1 VASFNLSA
9 GIGSKA
15 LESTAEAFARVELRQ
30 VSSKPPC
37 GLLSL
42 PFQLSILPGGI
53 FDIAYAEFM
62 AGTMSG
68 KVVLVTGG
76 SAGIGKAA
84 AELFAQSGASV
95 VIAARGAERG
105 RQTERE
111 IRATGGSV
119 LFVQTDVSQ
128 ANQVQTLIARTVE
141 AFGRLDCAFN
151 NAAALG
157 KFCRAGDFTEIDF
170 DAEVSANLKSVWL
183 CMKYQLEQMQKQEPR
198 GGVIVNTS
206 SVNGLGGAR
215 LAALYSMSKAG
226 VLALTKS
233 AAQEYAADGIRVNAL
248 VAGPFDTEMLQSA
261 ISQAVGGDIA
271 KAQEALKGYVAHIPA
286 GRIGRPEE
294 AAQAA
299 LWLCSD
305 AASYVTGQSMIVDGG
320 LTAWAR

>member
-1 VASFNLSA
+1 
-9 GIGSKA
+9 
-15 LESTAEAFARVELRQ
+15 
-30 VSSKPPC
+30 
-37 GLLSL
+37 
-42 PFQLSILPGGI
+42 
-53 FDIAYAEFM
+53 M

-68 KVVLVTGG
+68 KVVLLTGG

-84 AELFAQSGASV
+84 AELFAEPGASV

-105 RQTERE
+105 RQTEQE

-128 ANQVQTLIARTVE
+128 TNQVQSLIARTVE

-151 NAAALG
+151 NAAVLS
-157 KFCRAGDFTEIDF
+157 KLCRTGDFSEADF
-170 DAEVSANLKSVWL
+170 DAEVTANLKSVWL
-183 CMKYQLEQMQKQEPR
+183 CMKSQLEQMQKQEPR

-226 VLALTKS
+226 ILALTKS
-233 AAQEYAADGIRVNAL
+233 AAQEYAAEGIRINAL
-248 VAGPFDTEMLQSA
+248 VAGGFDTDVLHSVMK
-261 ISQAVGGDIA
+261 QATGGDDA
-271 KAQEALKGYVAHIPA
+271 KAQEAMKGMAAHIPA

-305 AASYVTGQSMIVDGG
+305 AASYVTGLSMIVDGG